1 MTQFLQMS
9 VMDFEHLSLEI
20 YNCMHN
26 QLLISSLFSGEVAQ
40 FDHSLTYI
48 SGGTDDLVVND
59 TQGRAEILHRT
70 GDQ

>member
-1 MTQFLQMS
+1 MS

-20 YNCMHN
+20 HNCKYN

-48 SGGTDDLVVND
+48 SGGTDDLVND
-59 TQGRAEILHRT
+59 TQGRAEILQST